1 MILTFRDECW
11 IKFHMKL
18 IGMTLLDNYY
28 SKFYHTSYKQIQLY
42 SPSTA
47 VEIPSYFTQN
57 E

>member
-1 MILTFRDECW
+1 
-11 IKFHMKL
+11 MKL